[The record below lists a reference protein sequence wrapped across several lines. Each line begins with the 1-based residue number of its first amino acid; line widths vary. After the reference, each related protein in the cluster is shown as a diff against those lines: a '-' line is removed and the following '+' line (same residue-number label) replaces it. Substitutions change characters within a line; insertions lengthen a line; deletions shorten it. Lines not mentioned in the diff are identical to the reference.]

1 MSNKGKGPDDIEF
14 NTIVGKNIK
23 YLRKLKRLTQTQV
36 GNAINVSFQQ
46 IQKYE
51 KGANGLH
58 SFALH
63 KVAHKVFNM
72 TMDQLTD
79 PNLIKN
85 HENRKDEY
93 EINLLLAE
101 EDNKQEAIVW
111 IKKNLSKAKEI
122 IGIAQSEKPSIIMAR
137 EHQTVDTGDAVWD
150 RDKLYPTT
158 KVPNKITTPE
168 ELLGIAKR
176 NLVE

>member
-1 MSNKGKGPDDIEF
+1 M
-14 NTIVGKNIK
+14 
-23 YLRKLKRLTQTQV
+23 
-36 GNAINVSFQQ
+36 
-46 IQKYE
+46 
-51 KGANGLH
+51 H
-58 SFALH
+58 SFSLH

-72 TMDQLTD
+72 TMDQLAD

-122 IGIAQSEKPSIIMAR
+122 IGIAQSEKPSIIVAR
-137 EHQTVDTGDAVWD
+137 EKGA
-150 RDKLYPTT
+150 
-158 KVPNKITTPE
+158 PNV
-168 ELLGIAKR
+168 LGYK
-176 NLVE
+176 

>member
-1 MSNKGKGPDDIEF
+1 MSNKGKGPDEIEF

-101 EDNKQEAIVW
+101 EDNKQDAIVW

-122 IGIAQSEKPSIIMAR
+122 IGIAQSEKPSIIVAR
-137 EHQTVDTGDAVWD
+137 EQGD
-150 RDKLYPTT
+150 
-158 KVPNKITTPE
+158 PNVLDYK
-168 ELLGIAKR
+168 
-176 NLVE
+176 

>member
-1 MSNKGKGPDDIEF
+1 MSNKGKKPDEIEF
-14 NTIVGKNIK
+14 NTIVGRNIK
-23 YLRKLKRLTQTQV
+23 HLRKSKKLTQTNV
-36 GNAINVSFQQ
+36 GDVIDVSFQQ
-46 IQKYE
+46 VQKYE

-58 SFALH
+58 SFALY

-72 TMDQLTD
+72 TMDQLAD

-122 IGIAQSEKPSIIMAR
+122 IGIAQSEKPSIIVAR
-137 EHQTVDTGDAVWD
+137 EQGD
-150 RDKLYPTT
+150 
-158 KVPNKITTPE
+158 PNVLDYK
-168 ELLGIAKR
+168 
-176 NLVE
+176 